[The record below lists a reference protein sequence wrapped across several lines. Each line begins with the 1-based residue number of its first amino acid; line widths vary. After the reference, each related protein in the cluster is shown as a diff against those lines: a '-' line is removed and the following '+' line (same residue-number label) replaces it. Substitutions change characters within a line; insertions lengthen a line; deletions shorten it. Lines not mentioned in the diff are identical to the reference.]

1 MKRYFNLL
9 LLTLLILTQTTWSA
23 AFKDSVTYQ
32 GRELIKKYEES
43 AMAEY
48 IPQKESLDNWS
59 EMFAVRL
66 HMNPSSPKEAIEH
79 LEKNLEVLKSS
90 GKDSYARVIE
100 SYSSPEEGIHFI
112 VLTLS
117 EGDIFEYN
125 VFRYIEIE
133 PDKLISF
140 QLAKRYY
147 RSWEFTEEEAK
158 KVVEWTMKQIDG
170 SREDV
175 MFLFDEKLAGQVFG
189 S

>member
-1 MKRYFNLL
+1 MKRSFNMLL
-9 LLTLLILTQTTWSA
+9 LLLILTQISWA
-23 AFKDSVTYQ
+23 ASFRDSVTYQ
-32 GRELIKKYEES
+32 GRKLVKKYEEG

-59 EMFAVRL
+59 EMFAVRVHL
-66 HMNPSSPKEAIEH
+66 TPSTPEEAIEH
-79 LEKNLEVLKSS
+79 LEKNLEVLKTS

-100 SYSSPEEGIHFI
+100 SYSSSEERIHFI

-117 EGDIFEYN
+117 EGEVFEYN

-147 RSWEFTEEEAK
+147 RGREFTEEEAK
-158 KVVEWTMKQIDG
+158 KVVEWTMDQING

-175 MFLFDEKLAGQVFG
+175 MFLFDEELAGQVFG